1 MLKKRLRWWNLNV
14 FHYWDDQVTYFCVST
29 TIVWHTQHWRIWFIH
44 VYSTYVSTFSYTQ
57 VLPSRNPTISHPFLP
72 KKPWF
77 LWPLSIDHQS
87 LCIFA
92 SGGESWGFIMKNKVF
107 VDPMPC
113 QSKRNGWFLSPYYIY
128 TYIYIIH
135 IYIIY
140 TYRYTYNIHN
150 IYIYI

>member
-1 MLKKRLRWWNLNV
+1 MTRSE
-14 FHYWDDQVTYFCVST
+14 YWTWFQNAQKTSEMVKLECVSLLGWPSY
-29 TIVWHTQHWRIWFIH
+29 IFLCFN
-44 VYSTYVSTFSYTQ
+44 YSSLTFSTLENIVYLCLFYICFNIFLHSSS
-57 VLPSRNPTISHPFLP
+57 LPSHPFLP
-72 KKPWF
+72 KNPWF

-128 TYIYIIH
+128 TYIYIL
-135 IYIIY
+135 Y
-140 TYRYTYNIHN
+140 
-150 IYIYI
+150 IYIYILYT